1 MTVSQLIEPNE
12 LLSRVRHNREILQC
26 MVEAFQE
33 ELLTL
38 KTDLR
43 AGVAAGNC
51 ADLARWSHRVKGAAS
66 IFTTSGPVPMLQ
78 ILEQNAEAGSMDGA
92 QPIVEEI
99 CTLLDLLVQE
109 ANEIATDP
117 TYWPDESGC

>member
-33 ELLTL
+33 ELPTL
-38 KTDLR
+38 STDIR
-43 AGVAAGNC
+43 AAVAAGNC
-51 ADLARWSHRVKGAAS
+51 ADLARWSHRLKGAAS
-66 IFTTSGPVPMLQ
+66 TFTTSGPVPMLQ
-78 ILEQNAEAGSMDGA
+78 MLEQNAEAGSMEGA

-99 CTLLDLLVQE
+99 CAMLDILVHE

-117 TYWPDESGC
+117 TYWSDESGC